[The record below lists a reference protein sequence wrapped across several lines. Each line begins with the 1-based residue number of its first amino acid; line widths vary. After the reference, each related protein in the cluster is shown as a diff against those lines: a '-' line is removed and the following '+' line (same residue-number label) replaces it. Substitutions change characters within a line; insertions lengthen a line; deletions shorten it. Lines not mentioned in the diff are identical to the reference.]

1 MTELERKTLGHD
13 WYKNSRLWQ
22 VFAPLMFSP
31 ERWAQTPAEVT
42 AIISLLGLKGTERIL
57 DACCGV
63 GRHAIEFARRGFP
76 VTGVDLTEDF
86 IRAAEESASAEGL
99 SVSFF
104 VQDVRE
110 FHPPHPYEVIL
121 NLYTSFGYFESEEE
135 DLRFLKRMKECL
147 APSGVFLIE
156 TRGKEV
162 VARTF
167 KESEWYEEEGMY
179 VLARYEIEQD
189 WTLLKNRW
197 ILITEDSRCDYTF
210 SQRLYSAQEGK
221 ELLRR
226 AGFTDISVFGNLQKG
241 LYDCTAETL
250 VLLARNSPG

>member
-1 MTELERKTLGHD
+1 MENSERKTLGRD
-13 WYKNSRLWQ
+13 WYKNSKLWK
-22 VFAPLMFSP
+22 VFAPLMFGP

-42 AIISLLGLKGTERIL
+42 AIIHLLGLRGTERIL

-63 GRHAIEFARRGFP
+63 GRHSLEFARRGYS

-86 IRAAEESASAEGL
+86 IRAAEESAASEKL
-99 SVSFF
+99 PITFF
-104 VQDVRE
+104 VQDIRE
-110 FHPPHPYEVIL
+110 FQPPHPFEVIL

-135 DLRFLKRMKECL
+135 DLRFLQRMRECL
-147 APSGVFLIE
+147 APGGVLLIE
-156 TRGKEV
+156 TRGKEI
-162 VARTF
+162 VARDF

-179 VLARYEIEQD
+179 VLARYEIEAD

-221 ELLRR
+221 ELLQK
-226 AGFTDISVFGNLQKG
+226 AGFTDISIFGNLQKAP
-241 LYDCTAETL
+241 YDTEAQTL
-250 VLLARNSPG
+250 VLLARKTY